1 MNNERYNQIIDEVY
15 RNYADSHW
23 IPSLD
28 AKPKEEPTMID
39 DWLNEYGDPEI
50 YKKVERELELR
61 EAARK
66 YAEKESF
73 IHEIKTNPEFSKKWG
88 LKIEERELSVKERLF
103 FVNKSNEEYEKALAN
118 KTQYESIGLDFEL
131 ALTSRMNE
139 LNIPTK
145 LITVTYKDEK
155 IEVYE

>member
-15 RNYADSHW
+15 ENYADIHW

-28 AKPKEEPTMID
+28 AKPKEEPTMIT

-88 LKIEERELSVKERLF
+88 LKIEERELSTEERNQWYHINWNANNPLM
-103 FVNKSNEEYEKALAN
+103 KSDWKFYE
-118 KTQYESIGLDFEL
+118 LDQQ
-131 ALTSRMNE
+131 NV
-139 LNIPTK
+139 PTK

>member
-1 MNNERYNQIIDEVY
+1 MNNERYNQIVDEAWNSY
-15 RNYADSHW
+15 HHQTMFDSNPKWLEPVPVMNMKTGEKSIGARQYHKNNF
-23 IPSLD
+23 L
-28 AKPKEEPTMID
+28 AKC
-39 DWLNEYGDPEI
+39 
-50 YKKVERELELR
+50 
-61 EAARK
+61 
-66 YAEKESF
+66 
-73 IHEIKTNPEFSKKWG
+73 KTDSEFSEKWG
-88 LKIEERELSVKERLF
+88 LKIEEREWSVKERLF

>member
-61 EAARK
+61 E
-66 YAEKESF
+66 KELF
-73 IHEIKTNPEFSKKWG
+73 IHKIKTNPEFSEKWG

-145 LITVTYKDEK
+145 LIAITYNNQT
-155 IEVYE
+155 IEIYE

>member
-1 MNNERYNQIIDEVY
+1 MNNERYNQIIDEAWNSY
-15 RNYADSHW
+15 RHQTMFDSNPKWLEPVPVMNMKTGEKSIGARQYHKNNF
-23 IPSLD
+23 L
-28 AKPKEEPTMID
+28 AKC
-39 DWLNEYGDPEI
+39 
-50 YKKVERELELR
+50 
-61 EAARK
+61 
-66 YAEKESF
+66 
-73 IHEIKTNPEFSKKWG
+73 KTDSEFSEKWG
-88 LKIEERELSVKERLF
+88 LKIEEREWSVKERLF